1 MKKKLVVLM
10 LTGIMAFSM
19 TACGGSDKGA
29 EESSDST
36 ASETSSKEPEEAPEE
51 SEDVKVINSFVGQ
64 PLQGLMDKL
73 SEIDYEGTYL
83 ADGVDFTS
91 FIGDLA
97 EDYSVDSVEINEA
110 DKTVS
115 VNIIP
120 TSNIEATDNAEAL
133 ADKLDPGASWTA
145 AEDYGE
151 NQFPYGFELHYLTG
165 KIAEEAYDEDT
176 WFLKAECTS
185 TNESGAKV
193 DGTCEAKV
201 TGTTDSPEVTE
212 FTVY

>member
-1 MKKKLVVLM
+1 MKKKLVMLM
-10 LTGIMAFSM
+10 LAGIMAFSM
-19 TACGGSDKGA
+19 TACGGSDKGSG
-29 EESSDST
+29 ENSNST
-36 ASETSSKEPEEAPEE
+36 ASETSSEEPEEAPEE

-91 FIGDLA
+91 FIEDLA

-120 TSNIEATDNAEAL
+120 TSNIEADDNAEAL
-133 ADKLDPGASWTA
+133 AGKLDPGASWTA

-151 NQFPYGFELHYLTG
+151 IQFPYGFELHYLTG

-176 WFLKAECTS
+176 WFLKAECTY
-185 TNESGAKV
+185 TNESGAEV

-201 TGTTDSPEVTE
+201 TGTTDSPEVIE